1 MIMKHE
7 INVPKFQFKHCTII
21 SIPKI
26 VFVDDDFEEET
37 ESDDIVDE

>member
-1 MIMKHE
+1 MLSTTHTDLTTGGDK
-7 INVPKFQFKHCTII
+7 IN

-37 ESDDIVDE
+37 ESDDIVNG